1 MLGEDTSDNVLVDL
15 HIERFVDLL
24 GDSSAAKAR
33 IALLEFLRRTFDVK
47 GPVVAIEVFPD
58 AIPTP
63 KQKTAAR
70 PMLSLSA
77 FQPIER
83 DFAFVVDS
91 DVAATMVSQAAKGAD
106 KALIDGVRV
115 FDVFDG
121 AALGDGKKSV
131 AITVVLQPT
140 EKTLTDE
147 EIEAV
152 SQRIVASVEKATG
165 GTLRG

>member
-1 MLGEDTSDNVLVDL
+1 
-15 HIERFVDLL
+15 
-24 GDSSAAKAR
+24 
-33 IALLEFLRRTFDVK
+33 
-47 GPVVAIEVFPD
+47 
-58 AIPTP
+58 
-63 KQKTAAR
+63 
-70 PMLSLSA
+70 MLSLSA
-77 FQPIER
+77 LQPIER

-91 DVAATMVSQAAKGAD
+91 DVAATKVSQAAKGAE

-152 SQRIVASVEKATG
+152 SQRIVAWVEKAIG